1 MMADMGETE
10 LTPMVAVDPFH
21 LPQSEPL
28 ALTVNNK
35 EKESSD
41 LNEFRQEQE
50 EEEEEEVNF
59 KQSESEKK
67 TGFTFTV
74 ADDTGENQPFTLQ
87 VPLALSLSRSLS
99 HHSLSLCHHSII
111 SNIISSDFA
120 WSTLTKS
127 CLLWRASG

>member
-87 VPLALSLSRSLS
+87 VPLALSLITLSRSAITQYYL
-99 HHSLSLCHHSII
+99 I
-111 SNIISSDFA
+111 SFKVILHGA
-120 WSTLTKS
+120 L
-127 CLLWRASG
+127 

>member
-10 LTPMVAVDPFH
+10 LTPMVAVDPFR

-87 VPLALSLSRSLS
+87 VPLALS

-111 SNIISSDFA
+111 SVVTPICDFA
-120 WSTLTKS
+120 WSTLTK
-127 CLLWRASG
+127 

>member
-41 LNEFRQEQE
+41 LNEFRQEEEE
-50 EEEEEEVNF
+50 EEEEEEVL
-59 KQSESEKK
+59 
-67 TGFTFTV
+67 G
-74 ADDTGENQPFTLQ
+74 
-87 VPLALSLSRSLS
+87 RSLNCN
-99 HHSLSLCHHSII
+99 LSEV
-111 SNIISSDFA
+111 
-120 WSTLTKS
+120 
-127 CLLWRASG
+127 SGAPHVSRVYLVLFFVNQ